1 MATAAVLLA
10 ITFVLIRELSQSM
23 HTFQIVLIRSVFA
36 ILVMLPWLQKVG
48 VKKLR
53 TTRWRRYSVRAV
65 VAYIAMVCWFYAL
78 SELPLADATALQFTM
93 PLWAVLFG
101 VFWLG
106 EKAGS
111 NRWLVTLIGFA
122 GALVIVRP
130 GLIDTG
136 IASVAALTAAA
147 FYSGGNI
154 LIKTLS
160 TTDDSMVIAFLGFLF
175 SLPLAIPLAFLF
187 WTPIDWSAVPAII
200 AFGLATAA
208 AQISL
213 ARALSMA
220 DASAVAPA
228 DYLRLP
234 AVAILGFIFFNEV
247 PDIWT
252 GVGAL
257 IIIASTWY
265 LTVSESRSR

>member
-1 MATAAVLLA
+1 
-10 ITFVLIRELSQSM
+10 
-23 HTFQIVLIRSVFA
+23 
-36 ILVMLPWLQKVG
+36 
-48 VKKLR
+48 
-53 TTRWRRYSVRAV
+53 
-65 VAYIAMVCWFYAL
+65 MV
-78 SELPLADATALQFTM
+78 
-93 PLWAVLFG
+93 
-101 VFWLG
+101 
-106 EKAGS
+106 
-111 NRWLVTLIGFA
+111 GFA

-136 IASVAALTAAA
+136 LASIAALTAAA

-160 TTDDSMVIAFLGFLF
+160 TTDDTMAIAFHGFLF
-175 SLPLAIPLAFLF
+175 SLPLAIPFAILF
-187 WTPIDWSAVPAII
+187 WTPINWSAVPAII
-200 AFGLATAA
+200 GFGLATAA

-234 AVAILGFIFFNEV
+234 AVAILAFLFFDEV

-252 GVGAL
+252 GAGAL
-257 IIIASTWY
+257 IIVASTWY